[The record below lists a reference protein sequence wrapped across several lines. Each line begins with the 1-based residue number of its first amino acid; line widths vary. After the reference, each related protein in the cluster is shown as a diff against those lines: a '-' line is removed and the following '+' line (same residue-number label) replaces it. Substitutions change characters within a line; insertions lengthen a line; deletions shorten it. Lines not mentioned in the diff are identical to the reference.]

1 MVGGYTNNDTFM
13 IKYFLLKENI
23 NSDITES
30 QWGPAYQNLNLIN
43 HKEKFDYFIIINSSK
58 DLLSDLIGLNL
69 DLRKNILKIFFDFF
83 SNIDVKKILLYLLM
97 ISQN

>member
-1 MVGGYTNNDTFM
+1 MVGGYTNNDTLEW

-58 DLLSDLIGLNL
+58 DLLSDLNWSE
-69 DLRKNILKIFFDFF
+69 LRLKEKHIKKIFFDFF
-83 SNIDVKKILLYLLM
+83 KHR
-97 ISQN
+97 